1 MNQPFLRRYVLEGIE
16 RRGRRQG
23 APVVTFPQRTISV
36 EGESIYVADGIR
48 FLITRT
54 SGFYLSLP
62 ANAFGVVVFPNGT
75 SHNMEGGVHD
85 VPPGLY
91 RLHYVDKHERLDHS
105 SPISELTTDGEKLT
119 LKVVLRYRVVDPI
132 TALRI
137 DRPIENII
145 EHVEADI
152 AQYIRTHDHSDIADS
167 AEQNQDS
174 KLLSFFIQ
182 RHNRRFPLSKAFI
195 ITGIELKEFFGD
207 DEYVEMRRKASTEK
221 RKNRIEKEQAAL
233 QQELNLIKAQYQVA
247 NEKSIADHNAELA
260 RKAAEHMVEM
270 GKLEARYEK
279 EKQEIMEQV
288 HLNEIEL
295 DDRRKHLQRRENEFA
310 KAVDA
315 ISTAISSGYT
325 NPVVVKTIADLAA
338 ALKEDVNSEYRPTSE
353 LSESK
358 LSTNQK
364 RIATPPISP
373 AEGDRVEK
381 LTNTLL
387 GLLNSKR

>member
-36 EGESIYVADGIR
+36 QGESINVADGIWY
-48 FLITRT
+48 LVTRT

-62 ANAFGVVVFPNGT
+62 ANAFGVVVFPDGT

-91 RLHYVDKHERLDHS
+91 RLHYVDKHERMDHS

-152 AQYIRTHDHSDIADS
+152 AQYIRTHDHSDIADG

-195 ITGIELKEFFGD
+195 ITGIELMEFTGD
-207 DEYVEMRRKASTEK
+207 NEYVEMRRAARTNERKLDIEREQIDRQREVEQIKTNFQTEIENLKARAAAE
-221 RKNRIEKEQAAL
+221 REVAEKEIL
-233 QQELNLIKAQYQVA
+233 LD
-247 NEKSIADHNAELA
+247 S
-260 RKAAEHMVEM
+260 RK
-270 GKLEARYEK
+270 KD
-279 EKQEIMEQV
+279 
-288 HLNEIEL
+288 IEL
-295 DDRRKHLQRRENEFA
+295 ENLRTQSKWRHELVI

-315 ISTAISSGYT
+315 IGQALEPSAYPRNTTEIKSIVAELLGALREDKPVQSGDIGTEKNEKAST
-325 NPVVVKTIADLAA
+325 P
-338 ALKEDVNSEYRPTSE
+338 RPTN
-353 LSESK
+353 L
-358 LSTNQK
+358 
-364 RIATPPISP
+364 SP
-373 AEGDRVEK
+373 ADQKIES
-381 LTNTLL
+381 LTSTLL
-387 GLLNSKR
+387 DLLKPRK